1 MNFIKS
7 LERKKVHLNMLYISN
22 IPYLIQVESQI
33 LRFFYVFFLL
43 QNGWNSTFPTSFLLQ
58 NGTTQAKKW
67 WSMLFEQFCYQII
80 YI

>member
-43 QNGWNSTFPTSFLLQ
+43 QNG
-58 NGTTQAKKW
+58 
-67 WSMLFEQFCYQII
+67 
-80 YI
+80 